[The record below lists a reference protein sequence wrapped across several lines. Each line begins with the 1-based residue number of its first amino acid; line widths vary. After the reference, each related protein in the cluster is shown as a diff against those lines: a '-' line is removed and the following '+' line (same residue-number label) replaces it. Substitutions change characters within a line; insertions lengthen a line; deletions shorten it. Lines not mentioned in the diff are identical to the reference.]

1 MTTVAI
7 REGQTMPVE
16 PSQATAAAVASAGE
30 RDTNLEQ
37 EDPNAQARVR
47 ERPCGGLR
55 VRQAEEISSA
65 VIQRQL
71 CSERVVQD
79 CQQQIAELLELKE

>member
-1 MTTVAI
+1 MNTVAI

-37 EDPNAQARVR
+37 EGPNAQARVR
-47 ERPCGGLR
+47 ECPCGDSR
-55 VRQAEEISSA
+55 VRQAEEIGSA

-71 CSERVVQD
+71 SSERVVQD
-79 CQQQIAELLELKE
+79 CQQQIA